1 MLKRTKGIVLGSI
14 KFKETSIIVKVFTE
28 EFGTLS
34 FIVNGVR
41 SAKAKGKAALYQPLT
56 LLDLVVYFKEGKDL
70 LRISEAQMNV
80 SFREIPFDPIKRTL
94 GIFLTEFFSKTL
106 REEQAN
112 KALFEFLFN
121 SIELLDHQQKHI
133 ENFHLQLLLKASVYL
148 GYGPQGDLDFLKQL
162 IESGIHFNRFENEQD
177 IVARLI
183 KEAYGSEIVIS
194 NAERRELLHQII
206 QFYAIHLHQE
216 IDIKSLEVLK
226 TVLSA

>member
-1 MLKRTKGIVLGSI
+1 MLKHTKGIVLGSI

-56 LLDLVVYFKEGKDL
+56 LLDLVIYFKEAKDL
-70 LRISEAQMNV
+70 LRISEAKMSV

-112 KALFEFLFN
+112 KGLFEFLFN
-121 SIELLDHQQKHI
+121 SIELLDHQQAHI

-148 GYGPQGDLDFLKQL
+148 GFGPQGEVDFLQQL
-162 IESGIHFNRFENEQD
+162 SDSGMPFNRFENEQHL
-177 IVARLI
+177 VTRLI
-183 KEAYGSEIVIS
+183 KEAYGAEIIIS
-194 NAERRELLHQII
+194 NTARRELLHQII
-206 QFYAIHLHQE
+206 KFYAVHLHQE

-226 TVLSA
+226 TVLSV